1 MQSAQALAAI
11 TAVLCEHRADSREDG
26 DWKDAQELV
35 MRQGRD
41 DFFAVTFTRGK
52 AGRTGARNLAAY
64 GRERQQLIIEA
75 VMGR

>member
-1 MQSAQALAAI
+1 M
-11 TAVLCEHRADSREDG
+11 C
-26 DWKDAQELV
+26 
-35 MRQGRD
+35 QGRD

-52 AGRTGARNLAAY
+52 AGRTGARNLAAD

>member
-11 TAVLCEHRADSREDG
+11 TAVLCEHRA
-26 DWKDAQELV
+26 ELV

>member
-1 MQSAQALAAI
+1 MV
-11 TAVLCEHRADSREDG
+11 TGE
-26 DWKDAQELV
+26 DAQELV